1 MFHTSTFHQVIKFTH
16 NLHSEL
22 GDGNQMFL
30 DMYLL
35 AIGWTETAV
44 IMSGIL
50 RGVVDLLLK
59 SVAGDIIDKTTRD
72 RRNFLAASALVVAA
86 SCLLVF
92 FVNGNDIEDKIL
104 VYGVRSIE
112 SVALAFIGP
121 VFNAIALSA
130 FGPEMFDSI
139 MVKKELVSHFG
150 EVISRVLSA
159 AISWIYYP
167 NIELVFILPAIFA
180 ASATFF
186 VRQIPKGNHLLGR
199 GFHAEKE
206 TKTVDSGDIK
216 DEKSKASPEAAG
228 YLEVFTDKR
237 IIAIIAADVFHV
249 ISEAN
254 VGLIFNETLADVGS
268 YSSNSS
274 YYNGGNNAR
283 MLQSYYSDGEF
294 YEDEGSNEAV
304 MSREAI
310 PLLATAGTAAQLVMI
325 LGTWIVGYLTSR
337 GVGRKPFY
345 LLHLCAHPFR
355 VILIML
361 CLYTNAGKG
370 WLVSTEFI
378 GGLTGALGIVNVF
391 MRADICFGSG
401 RLNVVDGFQATIR
414 GIAATSSQ
422 YLLGIVLEQKGPMS
436 ALTIS
441 LAVGILPPI
450 IGAIFVP
457 ETLGMREKDF
467 KAEKEEER
475 ILKSISTYSEED
487 FQDNHIIEARTSPVK
502 YVEMK

>member
-1 MFHTSTFHQVIKFTH
+1 MFYHQVLAFTH

-72 RRNFLAASALVVAA
+72 RRNFLAVSALVVAA

-92 FVNGNDIEDKIL
+92 FVNGNDTEDKFL

-112 SVALAFIGP
+112 SIALAFIGP

-186 VRQIPKGNHLLGR
+186 VRKIPKGNHLLGR
-199 GFHAEKE
+199 GFHAEKDG
-206 TKTVDSGDIK
+206 KTVDSGNVK
-216 DEKSKASPEAAG
+216 DEKSKASPEAAS

-274 YYNGGNNAR
+274 YYDGSNNAR
-283 MLQSYYSDGEF
+283 MLQSYYSEGEI
-294 YEDEGSNEAV
+294 YEENEAV

-310 PLLATAGTAAQLVMI
+310 PLLATAGTAAQFVMI

-345 LLHLCAHPFR
+345 LLHLCAHPIR

-378 GGLTGALGIVNVF
+378 GGLTGALGMVNVF

-475 ILKSISTYSEED
+475 ILKSISTDSEEG
-487 FQDNHIIEARTSPVK
+487 FQYDHFIKARTSPVK